1 MRLLRWIG
9 IVVAALVVVV
19 ALVFAGARFA
29 DGPVAM
35 IPGGAL
41 RSGELVETPDID
53 WTFAADVP
61 TIELQLVDPVRSRT
75 VWLVVHDGQLYVPC
89 SLDFPPFKTWHS
101 EALEDGRAVLRV
113 EGKRYERRL
122 ERVTDEALIGELAG
136 LVAKKYDLQ
145 PEGRFD
151 PSRIWL
157 FHVTPRSEA

>member
-1 MRLLRWIG
+1 MRFLRWIG

-61 TIELQLVDPVRSRT
+61 TIELQNLENEIEIALQAGGINDDDRHVGLAKEDEVAGDLLVD
-75 VWLVVHDGQLYVPC
+75 
-89 SLDFPPFKTWHS
+89 
-101 EALEDGRAVLRV
+101 
-113 EGKRYERRL
+113 
-122 ERVTDEALIGELAG
+122 AG
-136 LVAKKYDLQ
+136 
-145 PEGRFD
+145 G
-151 PSRIWL
+151 
-157 FHVTPRSEA
+157 